1 MSMRFIDG
9 ETISIILFF
18 IGVYGL
24 IARRNIIK
32 SIICIGIMEV
42 AAILLFISVNFK
54 EGSEPPIG
62 HTGNVPVA
70 DPLPQALMITAIVIG
85 ICVTAVSLTIF
96 ISMYHKYGST
106 NWDKVLRKKA
116 EIEND

>member
-1 MSMRFIDG
+1 MQFING
-9 ETISIILFF
+9 ESVSIILFF

-24 IARRNIIK
+24 IVRKNIIK

-54 EGSEPPIG
+54 PGSVPPIG
-62 HTGNVPVA
+62 HIGNAAVA

-85 ICVTAVSLTIF
+85 ICVTAVSLTMF